1 MINILNSV
9 FNERTRQT
17 IVDIQTPEGVFRGI
31 ATAAPNEKLNDEIGE
46 TIGFWRAYIKYL
58 KFLNRQNRA
67 ILKELQYMYDHSRK
81 FDPTARKLKARIVH
95 YQLIVLKLKEE
106 IENYE
111 ATVET
116 FKDIIGES
124 NE

>member
-9 FNERTRQT
+9 FDERTRQT

-31 ATAAPNEKLNDEIGE
+31 AKAAPNEKLNDEIGE

-58 KFLNRQNRA
+58 KFLNRQNKA

-95 YQLIVLKLKEE
+95 YRLIVLKLKEE

-116 FKDIIGES
+116 FKDIIGGI

>member
-1 MINILNSV
+1 
-9 FNERTRQT
+9 
-17 IVDIQTPEGVFRGI
+17 
-31 ATAAPNEKLNDEIGE
+31 LNDEIGE

-58 KFLNRQNRA
+58 KFLNRQNKA

-116 FKDIIGES
+116 FKDIIGGI

>member
-1 MINILNSV
+1 MINILNSTYDSK
-9 FNERTRQT
+9 TRQT
-17 IVDIQTPEGVFRGI
+17 VVDIQTPEGVFRGI

-106 IENYE
+106 IKNYE

-116 FKDIIGES
+116 FKDIIGGI